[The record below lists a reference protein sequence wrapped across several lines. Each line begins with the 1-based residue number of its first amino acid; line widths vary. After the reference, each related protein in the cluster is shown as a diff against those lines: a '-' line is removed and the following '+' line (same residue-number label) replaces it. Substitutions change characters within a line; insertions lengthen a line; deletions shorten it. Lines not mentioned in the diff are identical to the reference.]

1 MNTSSERSIIL
12 IFIVITTVGFL
23 VWIGVI
29 SLLWFLFQQLGL
41 SESLFGMIEALSTA
55 LAAAAVFSAGFIAYR
70 ELSEMT
76 SSRHIEV
83 ADRLLNELN
92 SPENIAAR
100 SWVFLHLPADPQ
112 EGLKSMPSEGHL
124 AVKQVLNSLDRVAFL
139 TQSGW
144 IPDDVIMPWMHP
156 MIAKSWEKLA
166 PYVLYERSR
175 RNEPYYYDHAQ
186 RLAQRRQDWRKENL
200 DAVDIK
206 WVDNALYAIH
216 QD

>member
-1 MNTSSERSIIL
+1 MNANTTERAIIIL
-12 IFIVITTVGFL
+12 FVLITAAGFL
-23 VWIGVI
+23 LWVGVI
-29 SLLWFLFQQLGL
+29 FLAWLLMQVLGHSADLF
-41 SESLFGMIEALSTA
+41 SMISALSTA

-83 ADRLLNELN
+83 ADRLFNELN
-92 SPENIAAR
+92 SVDNIAAR
-100 SWVFLHLPADPQ
+100 TWIFQHLPADPQ
-112 EGLKSMPSEGHL
+112 EGVTSIPPEGSL

-166 PYVLYERSR
+166 PYVLYERNR
-175 RNEPYYYDHAQ
+175 RSEPYYYEHAES
-186 RLAQRRQDWRKENL
+186 LALRCQNWRQKNFT
-200 DAVDIK
+200 AVGFK
-206 WVDNALYAIH
+206 WVDDAL
-216 QD
+216 

>member
-1 MNTSSERSIIL
+1 LKNLNTSSEHSIIL

-29 SLLWFLFQQLGL
+29 SLLWFLFRQLGL

-55 LAAAAVFSAGFIAYR
+55 LATAAVFSAGFIAYR
-70 ELSEMT
+70 KLSQMT

-83 ADRLLNELN
+83 ADRLFNELN

-139 TQSGW
+139 THQSGW
-144 IPDDVIMPWMHP
+144 IPDDVIMPWTHP
-156 MIAKSWEKLA
+156 MIAKSWEKLS
-166 PYVLYERSR
+166 PDILYERTL
-175 RNEPYYYDHAQ
+175 RNEPYY
-186 RLAQRRQDWRKENL
+186 
-200 DAVDIK
+200 
-206 WVDNALYAIH
+206 
-216 QD
+216 